1 MELLYIASDLTNAL
15 PPYECPIAKI
25 DLLTRQTSARTY
37 EFAQS
42 TPRWIVELCRQGL
55 QSRSKQLEAGGSER
69 GTGWIR
75 VGTRWIELSLIP
87 DVTTEVAT
95 IVLFRIQQFSG

>member
-42 TPRWIVELCRQGL
+42 TPRWIVELCRRGL
-55 QSRSKQLEAGGSER
+55 QSRSRQIESEADQNESESEQR
-69 GTGWIR
+69 WKWMDRNESDTRCYG
-75 VGTRWIELSLIP
+75 GTRYYHDESI
-87 DVTTEVAT
+87 
-95 IVLFRIQQFSG
+95 

>member
-1 MELLYIASDLTNAL
+1 M
-15 PPYECPIAKI
+15 
-25 DLLTRQTSARTY
+25 
-37 EFAQS
+37 
-42 TPRWIVELCRQGL
+42 ELCRRGL

-75 VGTRWIELSLIP
+75 VGTRWTELSLIP

-95 IVLFRIQQFSG
+95 IVLFRIQQSSDEIQRSVVMEVAGFLEPQLTA